1 MRGAKMSDNNSSSS
15 SGLEPNVAGLLC
27 YVLGFIT
34 AIIFIVI
41 EKENKFVRFHAFQ
54 SLFFSI
60 AIIVLNILLGVIY
73 SIIPFLAFV
82 HPIISLAILVL
93 WIFLMVK
100 AYQNVLFKLPVI
112 GDVAAKQTV

>member
-1 MRGAKMSDNNSSSS
+1 MSNNSS
-15 SGLEPNVAGLLC
+15 SGLEPNVAGLLS

-34 AIIFIVI
+34 AVIFIVI

-60 AIIVLNILLGVIY
+60 AIVVLNIVLGIIY
-73 SIIPFLAFV
+73 SIIPFLAFI
-82 HPIISLAILVL
+82 HPLISLAILGL

-100 AYQNVLFKLPVI
+100 VYQNVLFKLPVI
-112 GDVAAKQTV
+112 GDVAAKQAGA